1 MRQFV
6 SSVLPDA
13 NGCIEVRGKDDVY
26 LRRVLRLTRGAV
38 LDVRLPDGR
47 LVRGTLTGTTK
58 SSGMTLK
65 VSGEDDNGISATSK
79 NSSVDAARIESDFYR
94 ETAFYLF
101 QFLPKV
107 QKFDIVVRQ
116 AVETGVTALV
126 PLLGEYSPAGN
137 FTGRMERFQRIVK
150 EARQQSGSPIQT
162 ELLEPLTV
170 TDAMD
175 WWQAHRREPAVAVLI
190 SEHSG
195 EGNAVS
201 LHGYIKYVP
210 ASAAIAVGSE
220 GGVSPA
226 EREALINA
234 GFVPVHFAVNVLR
247 VETAALYGIAA
258 VQSAVMEY
266 TSWHVKE

>member
-6 SSVLPDA
+6 SPVLPDA
-13 NGCIEVRGKDDVY
+13 NGCIEVCGKDCVY
-26 LRRVLRLTRGAV
+26 LRQVLRLTAGDV
-38 LDVRLPDGR
+38 LDVRLPDGQ
-47 LVRGTLTGTTK
+47 LVQATLSGKSRGV
-58 SSGMTLK
+58 TLK
-65 VSGEDDNGISATSK
+65 VSGDQ
-79 NSSVDAARIESDFYR
+79 IESDFYR
-94 ETAFYLF
+94 GTAFYLF

-107 QKFDIVVRQ
+107 QKFDIIVRQ
-116 AVETGVTALV
+116 AVETGVTAIV
-126 PLLGEYSPAGN
+126 PILGEYSPAGN
-137 FTGRMERFQRIVK
+137 FTGRMERFQRIVR

-175 WWQAHRREPAVAVLI
+175 WWRAHQREPSVAALL
-190 SEHSG
+190 SEHPS
-195 EGNAVS
+195 ELDAVP
-201 LHGYIKYVP
+201 LHGCIKSVP
-210 ASAAIAVGSE
+210 ASAAVAVGSE

-226 EREALINA
+226 EREALING

-258 VQSAVMEY
+258 IQSAVMEY